1 MTIIRLVKK
10 AQKGDDKAF
19 AKLFQQYEVDIYR
32 MAFVYVK
39 NKEDALDV
47 VQDVAYQSFKK
58 IDTLKNPE
66 YFKTWLMRMTINCAI
81 NVIRKN
87 RKVVQLKPEYV
98 DVVGVTD
105 ADEDIPLSLSLQEL
119 LDALNE
125 DEKSVVLLKF
135 YHEYT
140 FQEIAELLQMPL
152 GTAKSI
158 TYRALGKLR
167 KELKGDDLIER

>member
-158 TYRALGKLR
+158 TYRSLGKLR